1 MPSCSA
7 CEPDASRGCE
17 KEDPGGLEI
26 RRGFNMGVD
35 EFGGDGLDRGEADL
49 VDELA
54 HLLDE
59 AGASTVASAISLLL
73 SYSGAARPLP
83 FLTARTHPRPSPT
96 TLRARGG
103 CEHGRRAKRPAQ
115 TSRPRFPDIW
125 RYAERAELHRHT
137 AGRLPCHT
145 AIPGIHGRGAKH
157 PPLAPRP
164 PTTVRCGSD
173 RLRSPTRAARRLSQH
188 HARRRNNTTPHAAA
202 PRPSLIPEG
211 RVRVGR
217 RALQENPSS
226 APPFVQPPP
235 SPKAGGAGP
244 LPTAGRQHAAT
255 STAT

>member
-54 HLLDE
+54 HLLDG

-73 SYSGAARPLP
+73 SYSGVAAG
-83 FLTARTHPRPSPT
+83 AV
-96 TLRARGG
+96 G

-137 AGRLPCHT
+137 AGRPPCHT

-157 PPLAPRP
+157 PPLVPRP
-164 PTTVRCGSD
+164 PATIRCGSD
-173 RLRSPTRAARRLSQH
+173 RLRSPTRAARRRSQR

-226 APPFVQPPP
+226 VPPFVQPPP
-235 SPKAGGAGP
+235 PPKAGGAGP
-244 LPTAGRQHAAT
+244 LPTAGSQHAAT